1 MNRGPTSPPLDS
13 AMRVTTNTY
22 PNTLVGQLNHLA
34 SRQAQLQTQV
44 STGQRVQ
51 SASDD
56 PAAMQRV
63 LNLQA
68 DASNVAQYQAN
79 IGAEQDRANSVYGA
93 LKSLKAISDRAGQ
106 IATLA
111 DGLKSSASLQTYA
124 KEVTQLIQQ
133 AVQVANT
140 QYNGTYLFAGTRN
153 DQPAFVT
160 TTDAS
165 GNITGVSYQ
174 GDQNVAMTQIAE
186 GVTVTAQ
193 VPGVNTGGA
202 GARGL
207 ITDSSTGADL
217 FNHLISLQQHLAAG
231 DTASIAS
238 TDRTQLTNDENN
250 VIAQISENGV
260 IQSRLQTSSTMLSD
274 RATAL
279 TGRVSEQADA
289 DITTTL
295 VQLSATQAAYQ
306 ATLQTGAQLFK
317 LSLMDYL
324 Q

>member
-1 MNRGPTSPPLDS
+1 
-13 AMRVTTNTY
+13 MRVTTNTY
-22 PNTLVGQLNHLA
+22 PNTLVGQLNNLA
-34 SRQAQLQTQV
+34 SRQSQLQTQV
-44 STGQRVQ
+44 STGQRVR

-63 LNLQA
+63 LDLQA
-68 DASNVAQYQAN
+68 DSSKVAQYQSN

-93 LKSLKAISDRAGQ
+93 LKSIKTISDRAGQ

-111 DGLKSSASLQTYA
+111 DGLKSSADLKTYA

-140 QYNGTYLFAGTRN
+140 QYNGTYLFGGTRN
-153 DQPAFVT
+153 SQAAFVA

-165 GNITGVSYQ
+165 GNITGVTYQ
-174 GDQNVAMTQIAE
+174 GDQSVAMTQIAD
-186 GVTVTAQ
+186 GVTVTSQ
-193 VPGVNTGGA
+193 VPGVNNTGSGP
-202 GARGL
+202 RGL

-231 DTASIAS
+231 DTASIAA
-238 TDRTQLTNDENN
+238 TDRSQLSNDENN

-260 IQSRLQTSSTMLSD
+260 IQSRLQSSSTILSD
-274 RATAL
+274 RASSL
-279 TGRVSEQADA
+279 TSQVSEQADA